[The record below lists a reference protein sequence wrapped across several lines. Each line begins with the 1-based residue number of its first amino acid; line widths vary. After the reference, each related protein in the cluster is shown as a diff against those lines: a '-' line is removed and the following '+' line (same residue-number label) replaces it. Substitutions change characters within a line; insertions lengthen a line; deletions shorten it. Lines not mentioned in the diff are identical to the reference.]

1 MLCNHMHL
9 PLWSKALSLL
19 MSRPFNVC
27 ILTIF
32 FISKVVQTG
41 VDIWDNGHWDRGD
54 IWDNGPADSLISI

>member
-41 VDIWDNGHWDRGD
+41 VECGIGIVGTS
-54 IWDNGPADSLISI
+54 GTMVQLIL